1 MRKAYDDFVCS
12 GVFMVVLIFVKR
24 YRTGAFAGAEHA
36 SPERMAVPDGC
47 FAKMSFL
54 KKTACMLEMMMS
66 RRL

>member
-1 MRKAYDDFVCS
+1 
-12 GVFMVVLIFVKR
+12 MVVLIFVKR

-36 SPERMAVPDGC
+36 PPERMAVPDGC